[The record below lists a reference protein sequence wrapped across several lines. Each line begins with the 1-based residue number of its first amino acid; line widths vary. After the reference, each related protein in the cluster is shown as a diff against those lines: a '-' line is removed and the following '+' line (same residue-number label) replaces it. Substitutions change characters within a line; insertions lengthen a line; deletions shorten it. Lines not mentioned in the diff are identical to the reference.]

1 MLRAIVT
8 ALLALAA
15 FGGLDASAQTKYPT
29 KPVELIVPFVAGAST
44 DSGARVI
51 AQVLEARWGVPVK
64 VVNKP
69 GGNTVPAVTEVMAAR
84 PDGTTM
90 LVDNIASSA
99 MLDTVVK
106 NLPFKVVDRTFVAVT
121 AYTPMM
127 FIVHPDSPFKTLREV
142 ADAMKKDTETFT
154 WTSLGGVGAQDM
166 VFRQFA
172 VSAGVDVAKTR
183 AVALKGGAEAVTMTA
198 GGHVRLG
205 TGTWSAIAA
214 PLSAGKLRVLAVA
227 GPERWPRLPDAP
239 TTKEAGFADVEV
251 LFWIGISGP
260 PGLPADIVATWDAAL
275 KEVLA
280 DKAVQDKM
288 LNAGLVT
295 SYMDAKAM
303 VARVERDRK
312 TTQSLYGH

>member
-8 ALLALAA
+8 ALLALVT
-15 FGGLDASAQTKYPT
+15 FGAPDASAQAKYPV

-106 NLPFKVVDRTFVAVT
+106 NLPFKVTDRTFVAVT

-142 ADAMKKDTETFT
+142 ADALKKDTEAFT

-227 GPERWPRLPDAP
+227 GPERWPRLPDVL
-239 TTKEAGFADVEV
+239 TTKEAGFPDVEV